1 LSLLSVSGLGI
12 GFGGIRAVDDVSFDV
27 EEGQIVS
34 IIGPNGAGKTTLFNI
49 ISGLYMPDAGTVM
62 LGDGDVTGMRPDRLA
77 ARGLS
82 RTFQNLQ
89 IFSQMTVLENV
100 MTGCHLRHR
109 GPIVA
114 DLLRLPSSRAHDRA
128 STAVARELLDRI
140 GLADKANLVAGSL
153 SYGQLK
159 RLEIAR
165 ALATEPRLILLD
177 EPAAGC
183 NRVETAEIDELI
195 ARLAADRIAVLL
207 VEHDM
212 KLVMNISNR
221 VVVLDRGMKIADG
234 TPSEVARNPDVI
246 AAYLGKT
253 SDDGETV
260 EP

>member
-1 LSLLSVSGLGI
+1 MSLLSVAGLGI
-12 GFGGIRAVDDVSFDV
+12 GFGGIRAVDDVSFEV
-27 EEGQIVS
+27 AEGQIVS

-49 ISGLYMPDAGTVM
+49 ISGLYVPDAGKVT
-62 LGDGDVTGMRPDRLA
+62 LADGDVTGMRPDRLA

-109 GPIVA
+109 GSILA
-114 DLLRLPSSRAHDRA
+114 DLLRLPSSRAHDGA
-128 STAVARELLDRI
+128 SAAVARHLLDRI
-140 GLADKANLVAGSL
+140 GLGDKAGLVAGGL

-195 ARLAADRIAVLL
+195 VRLAADGIAVLL

-234 TPSEVARNPDVI
+234 APGDVARDPDVI

-253 SDDGETV
+253 SEGGEV
-260 EP
+260 IEA